1 MFVVHIIINFF
12 IPSGSGQA
20 SATMPLFIPLADV
33 IGCKWQVAVL
43 AFQLGD
49 GISNGINPTSSNMN
63 SFLCVAKITYPQWI
77 RFAGPLILLWE
88 ATGAVFIII
97 ANLIGYGPF

>member
-1 MFVVHIIINFF
+1 
-12 IPSGSGQA
+12 
-20 SATMPLFIPLADV
+20 
-33 IGCKWQVAVL
+33 
-43 AFQLGD
+43 
-49 GISNGINPTSSNMN
+49 MN
-63 SFLCVAKITYPQWI
+63 SFLGVAKITYPQWI